1 MSEKVSCRVTRRLLI
16 ASLFTGMPAVASDL
30 LQVYRQAQSYDA
42 QYAAARAAAEMG
54 REKLPQAR
62 AGLLPTIS
70 GNGNASRTNSEY
82 ESISSSGSK
91 QTYNGK
97 YTSKGYGI
105 TLTQPLFRW
114 QNYLQY
120 DQAKLLVMQS
130 DAVFVQ
136 AGQDLILRVAQA
148 YFDVLLAIENLRAV
162 QTNKTAISQQL
173 AQAKKN
179 FEVGTATITDTYESQ
194 SRFDLV
200 TAQEINA
207 ENDLEVKRYALRLL
221 VGTDP
226 GELSR
231 LKPKAVLDPPQPA
244 DMQPWVDAAE
254 RDNYAVQAQLAAAE
268 AARKSIDIN
277 RAGHYPTLDAVA
289 NYNKSYGP
297 GQFGIGEINT
307 TSRQV
312 GLQLN
317 VPIYQGGAIN
327 SRTREATSRHTAE
340 LAALDHAKRTAG
352 LNARQSYLGV
362 VNGLAGINALEAALR
377 SSLSSLESNRLG
389 YEVGVRINI
398 DVLNAE
404 NQVYQ
409 TKRDL
414 EKARFDT
421 LMAELKLKAAV
432 GTLSETDLERINNA
446 LLVAP

>member
-1 MSEKVSCRVTRRLLI
+1 MPEKVYCRAACPLLLAGLF
-16 ASLFTGMPAVASDL
+16 ASMSVSASDL
-30 LQVYRQAQSYDA
+30 IQVYRQAQSFDA
-42 QYAAARAAAEMG
+42 QYIAARATAEMG

-70 GNGNASRTNSEY
+70 GNGNAFSNNSKY
-82 ESISSSGSK
+82 ESISSSGSS
-91 QTYNGK
+91 QNYSGK

-130 DAVFVQ
+130 EAIFAQ
-136 AGQDLILRVAQA
+136 ASQDLILRVAQA

-162 QTNKTAISQQL
+162 QANKTAIAQQL

-194 SRFDLV
+194 SRYDLAS
-200 TAQEINA
+200 AQEING
-207 ENDLEVKRYALRLL
+207 ENDLQVKRYSLRVLI
-221 VGTDP
+221 GDDP

-231 LKPKAVLDPPQPA
+231 LNPKMAFDPPQPA
-244 DMQPWVDAAE
+244 EMQPWVDAAE
-254 RDNYAVQAQLAAAE
+254 RDSYAVQAQQAAVE
-268 AARKSIDIN
+268 AASKSIDIN

-289 NYNKSYGP
+289 NYSKSYGP

-307 TSRQV
+307 TSSQIGV
-312 GLQLN
+312 QLN
-317 VPIYQGGAIN
+317 IPIFQGGAVN
-327 SRTREATSRHTAE
+327 SRTREAAARHSAE
-340 LAALDHAKRTAG
+340 LAALDNAKRTAG

-362 VNGLAGINALEAALR
+362 VNGLAGVNALEAALR

-404 NQVYQ
+404 NQVYL
-409 TKRDL
+409 TRRDL

-432 GTLSETDLERINNA
+432 GTLSETDLERINA

>member
-1 MSEKVSCRVTRRLLI
+1 MPVKIRRLVHT
-16 ASLFTGMPAVASDL
+16 LFLAGLTAATSALASDL
-30 LQVYRQAQSYDA
+30 LQVYRQALTYDA
-42 QYAAARAAAEMG
+42 QYAAARAATEMG

-62 AGLLPTIS
+62 AGLLPVIS
-70 GNGNASRTNSEY
+70 GTANAFWNDSRY
-82 ESISSSGSK
+82 ESISSSGSS
-91 QTYNGK
+91 QNYTGK
-97 YTSKGYGI
+97 YSSKGYGI

-114 QNYLQY
+114 QNFLLY
-120 DQAKLLVMQS
+120 DQAKLLIMQS
-130 DAVFVQ
+130 EANFLQ
-136 AGQDLILRVAQA
+136 AGQDLMLRVAQA

-162 QTNKTAISQQL
+162 QVNKEAISQQL

-194 SRFDLV
+194 SRYDLAV
-200 TAQEINA
+200 AQEINA
-207 ENDLEVKRYALRLL
+207 ESDLEVKRYALRVLI
-221 VGTDP
+221 GADP

-231 LKPKAVLDPPQPA
+231 LKPKAELAPPQPR

-254 RDNYAVQAQLAAAE
+254 SGNFAVQAQQAAAE
-268 AARKSIDIN
+268 AAKKAIDIN

-307 TSRQV
+307 TSNQV

-317 VPIYQGGAIN
+317 VPIFQGGAVN
-327 SRTREATSRHTAE
+327 SRTREAAARYNAE
-340 LAALDHAKRTAG
+340 NSALDQAKRTAG
-352 LNARQSYLGV
+352 LNARQAYLGV
-362 VNGLAGINALEAALR
+362 VNGLAGVNALEAALR
-377 SSLSSLESNRLG
+377 SGLSSLDSNRLG

-404 NQVYQ
+404 NQVYL
-409 TKRDL
+409 TRRDL

-432 GTLSETDLERINNA
+432 GTLSETDLERINA

>member
-1 MSEKVSCRVTRRLLI
+1 MHT
-16 ASLFTGMPAVASDL
+16 LFLAGLTAATSALASDL
-30 LQVYRQAQSYDA
+30 LQVYRQALTYDA
-42 QYAAARAAAEMG
+42 QYAAARAATEMG

-62 AGLLPTIS
+62 AGLLPVIS
-70 GNGNASRTNSEY
+70 GTANAFWNDSRY
-82 ESISSSGSK
+82 ESISSSGSS
-91 QTYNGK
+91 QNYTGK
-97 YTSKGYGI
+97 YSSKGYGI

-114 QNYLQY
+114 QNFLLY
-120 DQAKLLVMQS
+120 DQAKLLIMQS
-130 DAVFVQ
+130 EANFLQ
-136 AGQDLILRVAQA
+136 AGQDLMLRVAQA

-162 QTNKTAISQQL
+162 QVNKEAISQQL

-194 SRFDLV
+194 SRYDLAV
-200 TAQEINA
+200 AQEINA
-207 ENDLEVKRYALRLL
+207 ESDLEVKRYALRVLI
-221 VGTDP
+221 GADP

-231 LKPKAVLDPPQPA
+231 LKPKAELAPPQPR

-254 RDNYAVQAQLAAAE
+254 SGNFAVQAQQAAAE
-268 AARKSIDIN
+268 AAKKAIDIN

-307 TSRQV
+307 TSNQV

-317 VPIYQGGAIN
+317 VPIFQGGAVN
-327 SRTREATSRHTAE
+327 SRTREAAARYNAE
-340 LAALDHAKRTAG
+340 NSALDQAKRTAG
-352 LNARQSYLGV
+352 LNARQAYLGV
-362 VNGLAGINALEAALR
+362 VNGLAGVNALEAALR
-377 SSLSSLESNRLG
+377 SGLSSLDSNRLG

-404 NQVYQ
+404 NQVYL
-409 TKRDL
+409 TRRDL

-432 GTLSETDLERINNA
+432 GTLSETDLERINA

>member
-1 MSEKVSCRVTRRLLI
+1 MPEIASCRVVRRLLL
-16 ASLFTGMPAVASDL
+16 ASLFATLPATASDL

-42 QYAAARAAAEMG
+42 QYVAARAAAEMG

-62 AGLLPTIS
+62 AGLLPTINA
-70 GNGNASRTNSEY
+70 NGNASRNSSDY
-82 ESISSSGSK
+82 EAVSTSGST
-91 QTYNGK
+91 QTYRGK
-97 YTSKGYGI
+97 YTSKGYGVS
-105 TLTQPLFRW
+105 LTQPLFRW

-130 DAVFVQ
+130 DAIFAQ

-162 QTNKTAISQQL
+162 QANKTAISQQL

-194 SRFDLV
+194 SRYDLAS
-200 TAQEINA
+200 AQEINA
-207 ENDLEVKRYALRLL
+207 ENDLEVKRYALRVLI
-221 VGTDP
+221 GTDP

-244 DMQPWVDAAE
+244 EMQPWVDAAE
-254 RDNYAVQAQLAAAE
+254 RDSYSVQAQLAAAE
-268 AARKSIDIN
+268 AARKAIDIN

-307 TSRQV
+307 ASRQIGV
-312 GLQLN
+312 QLN
-317 VPIYQGGAIN
+317 IPIFQGGAVN
-327 SRTREATSRHTAE
+327 SRTREAASRHSAE
-340 LAALDHAKRTAG
+340 QAALDNAKRTAG

-404 NQVYQ
+404 NQVYL

-432 GTLSETDLERINNA
+432 GTLSEIDLERINA